1 MSLEFVAQKIR
12 ERVVQI
18 AQAVSPAELL
28 RLEAEGERLMALLLQ
43 FRAELAQAESEL
55 GRMARFVQASRGD
68 TPSAMIDVTG

>member
-12 ERVVQI
+12 EREAQI

-43 FRAELAQAESEL
+43 FRAELAQEDSEL